1 MKTVHKYVLRTS
13 LRFQLYVSDEHSGS
27 YGGRG
32 KFVKQYKITIRDNK
46 GPVALAK
53 SAKVMG
59 AIDAEKAKIT
69 GTPRNHATGITMM

>member
-1 MKTVHKYVLRTS
+1 M
-13 LRFQLYVSDEHSGS
+13 YVSDEHSGS

-32 KFVKQYKITIRDNK
+32 NVVKQYKITIRDNK
-46 GPVALAK
+46 GPVAFATK